1 MRLPFGATV
10 TSPDKRRVRKT
21 QRRYADG
28 RTKEAGQGGAA
39 LDITTTEDGGLL
51 LQKHL
56 PACNICGGTQGV
68 VKFKGFDICREC
80 RQGLREVAGD
90 D

>member
-1 MRLPFGATV
+1 PHGLVRRLLPAHGPPTPRPA
-10 TSPDKRRVRKT
+10 P
-21 QRRYADG
+21 AH
-28 RTKEAGQGGAA
+28 
-39 LDITTTEDGGLL
+39 DITTTEDGGLL

-80 RQGLREVAGD
+80 RQGLREVAGND
-90 D
+90 